1 MKIAIPQINYHI
13 GDISKNKDLIIAAI
27 KKAKAMKA
35 ELVLFP
41 EHAIC
46 GAYPQDLFE
55 KEYFVNEC
63 RVSIEKIA
71 EQCHNIAALVGGPNL
86 DLEDGILMNAMF
98 FMYDGEVR
106 GGVNKTIL
114 SDYDVF
120 DESRYFIPGESNT
133 PLRYKNQ
140 NIRVIFDEYESNMIE
155 KTDTIIVHVGS
166 TPFTTE
172 SFAYR
177 KESLSYIAR
186 KQKCPLISLNHVGAN
201 ASLIFDGNSFVI
213 NSKGISIYKL
223 AAFKEDFMVIDTE
236 RLLNAPA
243 LKEKGPDTIALIHD
257 ALILGIKDF
266 FHKNGFSKAVLGLS
280 GGIDSALVAA
290 LSTEALGKENVLG
303 ILMPSRFSTDHSV
316 TDAVDLAKNLG
327 ISHET
332 LPIKEIYDNFI
343 ATLHPIFKDAPFNV
357 AEENL
362 QARIRGSLVMAISN
376 KFGHIL
382 LNTSNKSEAAVG
394 YGTLYGDLCGSL
406 SVLGDVYKT
415 DVYKLSRY
423 MNRNGEL
430 IPENT
435 ITKAFPDQ
443 FLSQFQ
449 LRFSRFGLPVQL
461 CGEDHAHHAAELRP
475 GQKDQDSLPDY
486 DTLDAILKLY
496 LEENSSKQEIIA
508 KGFAPEIVEKTITLV
523 NRNDYKR
530 AQCPP
535 ILKVS
540 KKAFG
545 SGRRMPLVAK
555 L

>member
-13 GDISKNKDLIIAAI
+13 GDISKNRDLIIAAI

-63 RVSIEKIA
+63 RVNIEKIA

-133 PLRYKNQ
+133 PLHYKNQ
-140 NIRVIFDEYESNMIE
+140 NIRVIFDEYESNTIE
-155 KTDTIIVHVGS
+155 KTDSFIVHVGS

-177 KESLSYIAR
+177 KESLSYIAH

-201 ASLIFDGNSFVI
+201 ASLIFDGNSFVV
-213 NSKGISIYKL
+213 NSKGITTYKL
-223 AAFKEDFMVIDTE
+223 AAFKEDFMIIDTE

-243 LKEKGPDTIALIHD
+243 LKEKGPDNIALIHD

-290 LSTEALGKENVLG
+290 LATEALGKENVLG

-327 ISHET
+327 ISHEI

-343 ATLHPIFKDAPFNV
+343 TTLKPVFKDAPFNV

-376 KFGHIL
+376 KFGNIL

-435 ITKAFPDQ
+435 ITKAP
-443 FLSQFQ
+443 S
-449 LRFSRFGLPVQL
+449 
-461 CGEDHAHHAAELRP
+461 AELRP

-508 KGFAPEIVEKTITLV
+508 KGFAPEIVEKTLSLV

>member
-13 GDISKNKDLIIAAI
+13 GDMSGNKDLIIAAI

-46 GAYPQDLFE
+46 GAYPQDLFD
-55 KEYFVNEC
+55 KEYFINEC
-63 RVSIEKIA
+63 RMSIEQIA
-71 EQCHNIAALVGGPNL
+71 EQCHNISALIGCPNL

-98 FMYDGEVR
+98 FIYDGEVR

-114 SDYDVF
+114 SDYDIF
-120 DESRYFIPGESNT
+120 DESRYFIPGASNT
-133 PLRYKNQ
+133 PLRYRNQ

-155 KTDTIIVHVGS
+155 KTDSFIVHVGS

-172 SFAYR
+172 SYAYR
-177 KESLSYIAR
+177 KESLSYIAH
-186 KQKCPLISLNHVGAN
+186 KQKCPLISINHVGAN
-201 ASLIFDGNSFVI
+201 TSLIFDGNSMVF
-213 NSKGISIYKL
+213 NGKGILTHKL
-223 AAFKEDFMVIDTE
+223 AAFKEDFILIDTD
-236 RLLNAPA
+236 RLMNAPA
-243 LKEKGPDTIALIHD
+243 VKENKPETIALIHE

-266 FHKNGFSKAVLGLS
+266 FRKNGFTKAVLGLS

-290 LSTEALGKENVLG
+290 LATEALGKENVLG
-303 ILMPSRFSTDHSV
+303 ILMPSHFSTDHSV

-327 ISHET
+327 IAYET
-332 LPIKEIYDNFI
+332 LPIKEVYDAYIN
-343 ATLHPIFKDAPFNV
+343 TLHPVFKDAPFNV

-362 QARIRGSLVMAISN
+362 QARIRGGLVMAISN
-376 KFGHIL
+376 KIGHIL
-382 LNTSNKSEAAVG
+382 LNTSNKSEASVG

-423 MNRNGEL
+423 INREREI

-435 ITKAFPDQ
+435 ITKAP
-443 FLSQFQ
+443 S
-449 LRFSRFGLPVQL
+449 
-461 CGEDHAHHAAELRP
+461 AELRP

-496 LEENSSKQEIIA
+496 LEENQSQREIIG
-508 KGFAPEIVEKTITLV
+508 KGYAPEVVEKTLRLV
-523 NRNDYKR
+523 NRNEYKR

-535 ILKVS
+535 ILKIS

-545 SGRRMPLVAK
+545 SGRRMPLTAK

>member
-201 ASLIFDGNSFVI
+201 ASLIFDGNSFVV
-213 NSKGISIYKL
+213 NSKGISTYKL

-243 LKEKGPDTIALIHD
+243 L
-257 ALILGIKDF
+257 
-266 FHKNGFSKAVLGLS
+266 NGFSKAVLGLS

-290 LSTEALGKENVLG
+290 LATEALGKENVLG

-327 ISHET
+327 ISHEI

-343 ATLHPIFKDAPFNV
+343 TTLKPVFKDAPFNV

-376 KFGHIL
+376 KFGNIL

-435 ITKAFPDQ
+435 ITKAP
-443 FLSQFQ
+443 S
-449 LRFSRFGLPVQL
+449 
-461 CGEDHAHHAAELRP
+461 AELRP

-508 KGFAPEIVEKTITLV
+508 KGFAPEIVEKTLSLV

>member
-13 GDISKNKDLIIAAI
+13 GDISKNRDLIIAAI
-27 KKAKAMKA
+27 QKAKSKKAD
-35 ELVLFP
+35 LVLFP
-41 EHAIC
+41 EHSIC
-46 GAYPQDLFE
+46 GAYPQDLLE

-63 RVSIEKIA
+63 RLGIEKIA
-71 EQCHNIAALVGGPNL
+71 KQCSGIAALVGCPNL
-86 DLEDGILMNAMF
+86 DMEDGVLYNAMF

-114 SDYDVF
+114 SDYDIF
-120 DESRYFIPGESNT
+120 DESRYFIAEESNT
-133 PLRYKNQ
+133 PLRYMNQ
-140 NIRVIFDEYESNMIE
+140 NIRVLFDEYESNMVE
-155 KTDTIIVHVGS
+155 KTDTLIVHVGP

-172 SFAYR
+172 SYNYR
-177 KESLSYIAR
+177 KEVFSSIAQ
-186 KQKCPLISLNHVGAN
+186 KDKCPVIALNHVGAN
-201 ASLIFDGNSFVI
+201 SSIIFDGNTLVFNKKGALVHKGASF
-213 NSKGISIYKL
+213 G
-223 AAFKEDFMVIDTE
+223 EDLVFIDTNTLE
-236 RLLNAPA
+236 NATPI
-243 LKEKGPDTIALIHD
+243 KEKPQDRIALIHD

-266 FHKNGFSKAVLGLS
+266 FRKNGFSKAVMGLS

-290 LSTEALGKENVLG
+290 LTAEALGKENVLG
-303 ILMPSRFSTDHSV
+303 ILMPSSFSTDHSV
-316 TDAVDLAKNLG
+316 KDAIDLATNLG
-327 ISHET
+327 IAHET
-332 LPIKEIYDNFI
+332 LAIKEIYETFLS
-343 ATLHPIFKDAPFNV
+343 TLKPVFKDSPFNV

-362 QARIRGSLVMAISN
+362 QARIRGALVMSISN

-415 DVYKLSRY
+415 EVYKLSRY
-423 MNRNGEL
+423 INREREL

-435 ITKAFPDQ
+435 ITKAP
-443 FLSQFQ
+443 S
-449 LRFSRFGLPVQL
+449 
-461 CGEDHAHHAAELRP
+461 AELRP

-496 LEENSSKQEIIA
+496 LKDNQSKQDII
-508 KGFAPEIVEKTITLV
+508 KQGFAPEIVEKTLTLV
-523 NRNDYKR
+523 NRNEYKR

-545 SGRRMPLVAK
+545 SGRRMPLTAK

>member
-13 GDISKNKDLIIAAI
+13 GDISKNRDLIIAAI
-27 KKAKAMKA
+27 KKAKTMKA

-41 EHAIC
+41 ENAIC
-46 GAYPQDLFE
+46 GAYPQALLE
-55 KEYFVNEC
+55 KEHFVNEC
-63 RVSIEKIA
+63 RVNIEKIA

-133 PLRYKNQ
+133 PLHYKNQ

-155 KTDTIIVHVGS
+155 KTDSFIVHVGS

-177 KESLSYIAR
+177 KESLSYIAH

-201 ASLIFDGNSFVI
+201 ASLIFDGNSFVV
-213 NSKGISIYKL
+213 NSKGISTYKL
-223 AAFKEDFMVIDTE
+223 AAFKEDFMIIDTE

-243 LKEKGPDTIALIHD
+243 LKEKGPDRIALIHD

-290 LSTEALGKENVLG
+290 LATEALGKENVLG

-316 TDAVDLAKNLG
+316 TDAVDLARNLG

-332 LPIKEIYDNFI
+332 LPIKEIYDSFI
-343 ATLHPIFKDAPFNV
+343 TTLKPVFKDTPFNV

-376 KFGHIL
+376 KFGNIL

-435 ITKAFPDQ
+435 LTKAP
-443 FLSQFQ
+443 S
-449 LRFSRFGLPVQL
+449 
-461 CGEDHAHHAAELRP
+461 AELRP

-508 KGFAPEIVEKTITLV
+508 KGFAPEVVEKTLTLV
-523 NRNDYKR
+523 NRNEYKR

-545 SGRRMPLVAK
+545 SGRRVPLVAK

>member
-1 MKIAIPQINYHI
+1 MRIAIPQINYHI
-13 GDISKNKDLIIAAI
+13 GDISKNRDLIIAAI
-27 KKAKAMKA
+27 QKAKSKKAD
-35 ELVLFP
+35 LVLFP

-63 RVSIEKIA
+63 RISIEKIA
-71 EQCHNIAALVGGPNL
+71 AQCSHIAALVGCPNL
-86 DLEDGILMNAMF
+86 DLEDGVLFNAMF
-98 FMYDGEVR
+98 FMYDREVR

-114 SDYDVF
+114 SDYDIF
-120 DESRYFIPGESNT
+120 DESRYFIADESNT
-133 PLRYKNQ
+133 PLRYMNQ
-140 NIRVIFDEYESNMIE
+140 NIRVLFDEYESNMIE
-155 KTDTIIVHVGS
+155 KNDSLIIHVGA

-172 SFAYR
+172 SYAYR
-177 KESLSYIAR
+177 KEVFSSIA
-186 KQKCPLISLNHVGAN
+186 QKNQCPVITLNHVGAN
-201 ASLIFDGNSFVI
+201 SSIIFDGNTLVFNKKGALTDKGTSFDEDLILVDTNTLDNRTPI
-213 NSKGISIYKL
+213 
-223 AAFKEDFMVIDTE
+223 KEETQ
-236 RLLNAPA
+236 
-243 LKEKGPDTIALIHD
+243 DTIALIHD

-266 FHKNGFSKAVLGLS
+266 FRKNGFSKVVLGLS

-290 LSTEALGKENVLG
+290 LAAEALGKENVLG
-303 ILMPSRFSTDHSV
+303 ILMPSTFSTDHSV
-316 TDAVDLAKNLG
+316 KDAIDLATNLG
-327 ISHET
+327 IAHET
-332 LPIKEIYDNFI
+332 LPIKEIYETFLS
-343 ATLHPIFKDAPFNV
+343 TLKPIFKDAPFNV

-362 QARIRGSLVMAISN
+362 QARIRGALVMSISN

-382 LNTSNKSEAAVG
+382 VNTSNKSEAAVG

-423 MNRNGEL
+423 MNREQEL

-435 ITKAFPDQ
+435 ITKAP
-443 FLSQFQ
+443 S
-449 LRFSRFGLPVQL
+449 
-461 CGEDHAHHAAELRP
+461 AELRP

-496 LEENSSKQEIIA
+496 LEDNQSKQDII
-508 KGFAPEIVEKTITLV
+508 KQGFAPEIVEKTLTLV
-523 NRNDYKR
+523 NRNEYKR

-545 SGRRMPLVAK
+545 SGRRMPLTAK

>member
-1 MKIAIPQINYHI
+1 M
-13 GDISKNKDLIIAAI
+13 
-27 KKAKAMKA
+27 
-35 ELVLFP
+35 
-41 EHAIC
+41 
-46 GAYPQDLFE
+46 
-55 KEYFVNEC
+55 
-63 RVSIEKIA
+63 
-71 EQCHNIAALVGGPNL
+71 
-86 DLEDGILMNAMF
+86 
-98 FMYDGEVR
+98 
-106 GGVNKTIL
+106 
-114 SDYDVF
+114 
-120 DESRYFIPGESNT
+120 
-133 PLRYKNQ
+133 
-140 NIRVIFDEYESNMIE
+140 
-155 KTDTIIVHVGS
+155 HVGS

-177 KESLSYIAR
+177 KESLSYIAH

-201 ASLIFDGNSFVI
+201 ASLIFDGNSFVV
-213 NSKGISIYKL
+213 NSKGISTYKL
-223 AAFKEDFMVIDTE
+223 AAFKEDFMIIDTE

-243 LKEKGPDTIALIHD
+243 LKEKGPDRIALIHD

-290 LSTEALGKENVLG
+290 LATEALGKENVLG

-316 TDAVDLAKNLG
+316 TDAVDLARNLG

-332 LPIKEIYDNFI
+332 LPIKEIYDSFI
-343 ATLHPIFKDAPFNV
+343 TTLKPVFKDTPFNV

-376 KFGHIL
+376 KFGNIL

-435 ITKAFPDQ
+435 LTKAP
-443 FLSQFQ
+443 S
-449 LRFSRFGLPVQL
+449 
-461 CGEDHAHHAAELRP
+461 AELRP

-508 KGFAPEIVEKTITLV
+508 KGFAPEVVEKTLTLV
-523 NRNDYKR
+523 NRNEYKR

-545 SGRRMPLVAK
+545 SGRRVPLVAK

>member
-1 MKIAIPQINYHI
+1 
-13 GDISKNKDLIIAAI
+13 
-27 KKAKAMKA
+27 MKA

-46 GAYPQDLFE
+46 GAYPQDLLE
-55 KEYFVNEC
+55 KEHFVNEC
-63 RVSIEKIA
+63 RVNIEKIA

-120 DESRYFIPGESNT
+120 DESRYFIP
-133 PLRYKNQ
+133 
-140 NIRVIFDEYESNMIE
+140 
-155 KTDTIIVHVGS
+155 
-166 TPFTTE
+166 E
-172 SFAYR
+172 SFADR
-177 KESLSYIAR
+177 KESLSYIAH

-201 ASLIFDGNSFVI
+201 ASLIFDGNSFVV
-213 NSKGISIYKL
+213 NSKGISTYKL
-223 AAFKEDFMVIDTE
+223 AAFKEDFMIIDTE

-243 LKEKGPDTIALIHD
+243 LKEKGPDRIALIHD

-290 LSTEALGKENVLG
+290 LATEALGKENVLG

-316 TDAVDLAKNLG
+316 TDAVDLARNLG

-332 LPIKEIYDNFI
+332 LPIKEIYDSFI
-343 ATLHPIFKDAPFNV
+343 TTLKPVFKDTPFNV

-376 KFGHIL
+376 KFGNIL

-435 ITKAFPDQ
+435 LTKAP
-443 FLSQFQ
+443 S
-449 LRFSRFGLPVQL
+449 
-461 CGEDHAHHAAELRP
+461 AELRP

-508 KGFAPEIVEKTITLV
+508 KGFAPEVVEKTLTLV
-523 NRNDYKR
+523 NRNEYKR

-545 SGRRMPLVAK
+545 SGRRVPLVAK